1 VKGKRGFK
9 IDNYVIIEKAFNYPE
24 EHKTSKE
31 TLTRSSTAKTT
42 KKQKMNVKEFQKN
55 SKNPLKK
62 AKINN
67 KIQESTKQPMDT
79 SKQKYYM
86 ASNPLYFYIKS

>member
-24 EHKTSKE
+24 EHKTSKGS
-31 TLTRSSTAKTT
+31 LARSSTAKTT

-55 SKNPLKK
+55 SKNPPKK
-62 AKINN
+62 AKVNN
-67 KIQESTKQPMDT
+67 KTQESIKQPMDI

-86 ASNPLYFYIKS
+86 ANNPLYFYIKF